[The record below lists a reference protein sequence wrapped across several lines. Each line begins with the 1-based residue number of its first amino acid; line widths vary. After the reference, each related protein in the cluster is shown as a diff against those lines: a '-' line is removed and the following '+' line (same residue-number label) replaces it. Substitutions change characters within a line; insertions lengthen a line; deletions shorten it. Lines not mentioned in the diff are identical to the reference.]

1 MIPHI
6 QIDRT
11 HLNEH
16 PLKLIE
22 ELLEGVY
29 ALDPPP
35 FALFEPDLKA
45 IAEAA
50 EPISHCNDIVI
61 IGHGGSITTFRGLLG
76 SVGRDQTFKRRIHI
90 IDTVDPLHIETIKG
104 VIDPASTHIIA
115 ISRSGNT
122 LTVLEALTF
131 FRGLPTTVVTVP
143 EKSTLRSLAAR
154 NGWNIVDVPT
164 EIGGRFSGRTAS
176 ALLPAAAIG
185 LDIGRISQ
193 GIGEAYEH
201 MVREQDVLDLC
212 GSQYLCE
219 RVGKRILYLPVYSK
233 GLSAFNDLITQL
245 MHETVG
251 KERKGMTV
259 LCFEG
264 PESQHHT
271 NQRVLDG
278 PEDVQALF
286 VSVNRTPGDPV
297 LWMGGEGDEL
307 YKEMPLSDIGGHSLS
322 RAMEAEQWGVMR
334 SMQDLKLPFGGM
346 VLRGE
351 SEEEMGFYIGLWH
364 YIAYYFALL
373 RRVEPFGQPAV
384 DASKESALSYR
395 LGM

>member
-1 MIPHI
+1 MRSPIE
-6 QIDRT
+6 IDRS
-11 HLNEH
+11 HLSEH
-16 PLKLIE
+16 PLELIE
-22 ELLEGVY
+22 DLLEEVHT
-29 ALDPPP
+29 LDPPP
-35 FALFEPDLKA
+35 FTIYEPDLGA

-50 EPISHCNDIVI
+50 EPILHCKDIVI

-76 SVGRDQTFKRRIHI
+76 SVGRERAFKRRIHI
-90 IDTVDPLHIETIKG
+90 IDTVDPLYIKTIIG
-104 VIDPASTHIIA
+104 IIDPASTHIIA

-131 FRGLPTTVVTVP
+131 FRGFPTTVVTIP
-143 EKSTLRSLAAR
+143 GESTLRSLAVRA
-154 NGWNIVDVPT
+154 GWNIVDVPV

-185 LDIGRISQ
+185 LDIERISR
-193 GIGEAYEH
+193 GIGDAYEYN
-201 MVREQDVLDLC
+201 VKERDVLDLC
-212 GSQYLCE
+212 GSQYLWE
-219 RVGKRILYLPVYSK
+219 RMGKRILYLPVYSK

-251 KERKGMTV
+251 KDRKGMTM

-271 NQRVLDG
+271 NQRILDG

-286 VSVNRTPGDPV
+286 ISVNRPPGDPV
-297 LWMGGEGDEL
+297 LWAGGKADEQ
-307 YKEMPLSDIGGHSLS
+307 YKGMSLSDTGGYPLS

-334 SMQDLKLPFGGM
+334 SMEDLELPFGGM

-351 SEEEMGFYIGLWH
+351 NEEDVGFYVGLWQ
-364 YIAYYFALL
+364 YIAYYSALL
-373 RRVEPFGQPAV
+373 RRVDPFGQPAV

-395 LGM
+395 LGK

>member
-1 MIPHI
+1 MRTPIE
-6 QIDRT
+6 IDRT
-11 HLNEH
+11 HLSEH
-16 PLKLIE
+16 PLELIE
-22 ELLEGVY
+22 ELLEEVY
-29 ALDPPP
+29 TMDPPP
-35 FALFEPDLKA
+35 FALFEPDLRA

-61 IGHGGSITTFRGLLG
+61 IGHGGSITTFKGLLG
-76 SVGRDQTFKRRIHI
+76 SVGRERAFKRRIHI
-90 IDTVDPLHIETIKG
+90 IDTVDPLHIETIKSI
-104 VIDPASTHIIA
+104 IDPASTHIIA

-131 FRGLPTTVVTVP
+131 FRELPTTVVTVP
-143 EKSTLRSLAAR
+143 LESTLRSLAAR
-154 NGWNIVDVPT
+154 NGWNVVDVPV

-185 LDIGRISQ
+185 LDIGRISR
-193 GIGEAYEH
+193 GTGEAYEH
-201 MVREQDVLDLC
+201 MTGERDVLDLC
-212 GSQYLCE
+212 GAQYLWE

-286 VSVNRTPGDPV
+286 VSVSRTPGDPV
-297 LWMGGEGDEL
+297 LWTGGEADEL
-307 YKEMPLSDIGGHSLS
+307 YREMPLSDIGGYPLS

-334 SMQDLKLPFGGM
+334 SMEDLKLPFGGM

-351 SEEEMGFYIGLWH
+351 NEEDVGFYIGLWQ

-373 RRVEPFGQPAV
+373 RRVDPFGQPAV

-395 LGM
+395 LEK